1 MKYLKHGVHCPG
13 MLWFLKN
20 YISSKAAGLHHRK
33 KKKIQQK
40 FQNKISG
47 SQNPWTTRQLETRI
61 VRWENASSLPQAMAG
76 ATAKR
81 LGTKLGSPRRQAGMA
96 VFAVMAEPVSA
107 IHQMFF
113 SKCWIYIYKLYSWDK
128 SVKIPLKGNILTH
141 TAGNL
146 NFEVESFN
154 LLELKV
160 CMPVSGK

>member
-1 MKYLKHGVHCPG
+1 
-13 MLWFLKN
+13 
-20 YISSKAAGLHHRK
+20 
-33 KKKIQQK
+33 
-40 FQNKISG
+40 
-47 SQNPWTTRQLETRI
+47 
-61 VRWENASSLPQAMAG
+61 MAG

-113 SKCWIYIYKLYSWDK
+113 L
-128 SVKIPLKGNILTH
+128 SVGFMFTNFTVETNPYLPVKNPLKGNILTH

-146 NFEVESFN
+146 NFEVESFS

-160 CMPVSGK
+160 CMPISA